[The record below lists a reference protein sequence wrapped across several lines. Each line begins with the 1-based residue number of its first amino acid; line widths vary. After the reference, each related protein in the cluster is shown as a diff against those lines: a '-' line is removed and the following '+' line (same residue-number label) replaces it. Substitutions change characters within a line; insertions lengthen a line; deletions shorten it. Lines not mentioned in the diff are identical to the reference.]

1 MTKSWGFLRS
11 RAVDYQ
17 SDKKEEMKMPKK
29 KPVFGQLTLTG
40 ELALDW
46 MKNGMEVS
54 VARVDIGPIGAFQNY
69 NVPEWAAEK
78 TGEIAILHNPNQFAN
93 PVLVTQ
99 RSILRQL
106 ELWCVEKEAEGATTS
121 VEKAFKVQFGRL
133 ELEEES
139 VILKFSRDETKG
151 QFAPYEMEEI

>member
-1 MTKSWGFLRS
+1 
-11 RAVDYQ
+11 
-17 SDKKEEMKMPKK
+17 MPKK

-54 VARVDIGPIGAFQNY
+54 VARVDIGPIGAFQEY
-69 NVPEWAAEK
+69 NVPEWASQK

-106 ELWCVEKEAEGATTS
+106 ELWCVEKEAQGAKTS
-121 VEKAFKVQFGRL
+121 VETSHGVQFGRL
-133 ELEEES
+133 DLEESEA
-139 VILKFSRDETKG
+139 VLQFSRDEKKG
-151 QFAPYEMEEI
+151 QYAPYQMTEVQ